1 MLRVLLDVALWCFF
15 KRTGSDSA
23 VIAHYDKSGKKR
35 GRNKNWTPSLRGA
48 AFLWHRQHHFPGMSA
63 DEYKSLRTLLAK
75 DAKLI
80 ATIDILNEYTH
91 NPHVQ
96 PTEQE
101 VRTVWE
107 RVEPLFRIILK

>member
-1 MLRVLLDVALWCFF
+1 
-15 KRTGSDSA
+15 
-23 VIAHYDKSGKKR
+23 
-35 GRNKNWTPSLRGA
+35 
-48 AFLWHRQHHFPGMSA
+48 MSA

-75 DAKLI
+75 DANWI

-91 NPHVQ
+91 NPQVQ

-107 RVEPLFRIILK
+107 RVEPLLKIILK